1 MVLLLLRSPIV
12 KHLHTSWLPCVSRN
26 YSTKT
31 TFKQGEQV
39 TVAGKAYQADHMT
52 NVTPHLLSHV
62 GKDLHLQKYH
72 PLNHTCQRIV
82 QYMYKRY
89 VSLRG
94 NPLFSVHNQIH
105 PVVTTHQNFDSLLI
119 PKDHVSRKKSDNYY
133 VNERHLLRAHTSAHQ
148 SELIGM
154 GFDNFLVIGDVYRRD
169 EIDAS
174 HYPVFHQ
181 VEGVRLCTASQIFG
195 SHQNMDN
202 FQIFDS
208 GERTTEK
215 QGVHTAEALHLLE
228 SDLKGCLLGLATS
241 LFGQD
246 IEARWVDAYFPFT
259 HPSWELEVKLNDVW
273 VELLGC
279 GLIEQEILFNRGVED
294 KIGWAFGL
302 GLERWAMKLF
312 GIPDIRLFWSTDS
325 GFLSQFHFD
334 DPTKPVKYKTVS
346 KYMQCSNDISFWL
359 PADGQYNSTDFF
371 DLVRTVGGD
380 TVEQVHLI
388 DAFTHQ
394 KKKLTSHCYR
404 IVYRHMEKVLTQEE
418 VNILHRRIEEEAA
431 ANLNVTIR

>member
-31 TFKQGEQV
+31 TFKQGE
-39 TVAGKAYQADHMT
+39 
-52 NVTPHLLSHV
+52 
-62 GKDLHLQKYH
+62 
-72 PLNHTCQRIV
+72 
-82 QYMYKRY
+82 
-89 VSLRG
+89 
-94 NPLFSVHNQIH
+94 
-105 PVVTTHQNFDSLLI
+105 
-119 PKDHVSRKKSDNYY
+119 
-133 VNERHLLRAHTSAHQ
+133 Q

-371 DLVRTVGGD
+371 DLV
-380 TVEQVHLI
+380 HLI